1 VHTESHECV
10 LYAGM
15 KNVTIVVFQMP
26 NVDVCECI
34 CDSKQVLNRA
44 LTNSVFTEM
53 NIQNLKHNVVTD
65 HFFHIFSFLFFKST
79 LIPKVITYIKSS
91 HLSVIKIAML
101 ICFTMQKCSP

>member
-34 CDSKQVLNRA
+34 SDSKQVLNRA
-44 LTNSVFTEM
+44 FTEM

-65 HFFHIFSFLFFKST
+65 HFFI
-79 LIPKVITYIKSS
+79 Y
-91 HLSVIKIAML
+91 
-101 ICFTMQKCSP
+101 